1 MRLFNLRS
9 AKNQTTL
16 QAIIEGCRKQDSRS
30 QELLFRYFAPRILTT
45 CRRYETP
52 HFGAQDILQETFLT
66 VFNKFHQFDP
76 DKGAIESWMKRIA
89 INTALKVLRKQ
100 KLQFVEID
108 YHPEAASMSA
118 TPDVEPNISEEQ
130 ILSALKELP
139 EGYRTVFNL
148 FVIDGFS
155 HQEIAE
161 LLSIS
166 PQTSKSQFFKAKRM
180 MRTKLTPLKK
190 TLTNV

>member
-9 AKNQTTL
+9 AKNQPTL
-16 QAIIEGCRKQDSRS
+16 QAIIEGCRKQDSRA

-52 HFGAQDILQETFLT
+52 HFGEQDILQETFLT
-66 VFNKFHQFDP
+66 VFNKIQQFDP
-76 DKGAIESWMKRIA
+76 DKGAIEAWMKRIA

-100 KLQFVEID
+100 KMQLVEID
-108 YHPEAASMSA
+108 HQPELSIPSIDPGEDA
-118 TPDVEPNISEEQ
+118 NISEEQ
-130 ILSALKELP
+130 ILEALKELP

-161 LLSIS
+161 LLGIS
-166 PQTSKSQFFKAKRM
+166 PQTSKSQLFKAKRM